1 MSLVAVNA
9 VGVKV
14 VEVSPGME
22 HLPVM
27 LGSQPAFL
35 CSRELKGVGLKCQQ
49 HFMEWETEQPGR
61 SVNLVTF
68 NPPTI

>member
-1 MSLVAVNA
+1 MSLVAADA

-14 VEVSPGME
+14 VEVNPRME
-22 HLPVM
+22 HSPVT

-68 NPPTI
+68 HPPTI